1 MRKLPE
7 VQEAKQLMNEAMEW
21 STFKWLWE
29 KQKVRETA
37 DRANAALE
45 RLEKAVKAKWSKEL
59 KAAYKTV
66 SKQGATGLE
75 KEGETRPALLALEK
89 VVESDRAAYRARMD
103 AEDTFDLAEKQMS
116 TSLAREGC
124 KKAIHGWE
132 LHERAIRW
140 AEAAAKEAHSDEQQ
154 ASL

>member
-1 MRKLPE
+1 MRKLSE
-7 VQEAKQLMNEAMEW
+7 VEEAKQLMNEAMEW

-45 RLEKAVKAKWSKEL
+45 TLEKAVKAKWSKEL

-66 SKQGATGLE
+66 SKPGATRLD
-75 KEGETRPALLALEK
+75 KEAEALPALLALEK

-132 LHERAIRW
+132 LHERAIRR
-140 AEAAAKEAHSDEQQ
+140 AESAAKEAHSEEQQ
-154 ASL
+154 ASP